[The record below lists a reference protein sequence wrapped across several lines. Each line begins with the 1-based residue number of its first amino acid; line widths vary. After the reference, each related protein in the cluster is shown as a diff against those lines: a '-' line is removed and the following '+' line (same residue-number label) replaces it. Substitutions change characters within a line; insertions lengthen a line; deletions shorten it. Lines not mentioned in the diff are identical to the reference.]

1 LFIHRTTERMKQ
13 LKLEMGK
20 QDQFL
25 DTQTTCVLRVSIHCD
40 CDGCRNKVKK
50 LLLKIDVKIDGEQG
64 KVTMVGNVDPA
75 LLINQLKKSGKHAEL
90 LGGGKAKSE
99 EVASQRRSDQVC
111 GCFGV
116 AIIVGGGVGDVRP
129 VVGWSRRA
137 LDDGRCLWSMGGRLP
152 SWCPASRAARLVL
165 EVAVWFFGRLLV
177 VFMVAAGGS

>member
-1 LFIHRTTERMKQ
+1 MSFLFHFS
-13 LKLEMGK
+13 L
-20 QDQFL
+20 FL
-25 DTQTTCVLRVSIHCD
+25 HSLFAPCVSPLSPLLRPGEVRGSSI
-40 CDGCRNKVKK
+40 
-50 LLLKIDVKIDGEQG
+50 
-64 KVTMVGNVDPA
+64 PA
-75 LLINQLKKSGKHAEL
+75 A
-90 LGGGKAKSE
+90 
-99 EVASQRRSDQVC
+99 QVC

-129 VVGWSRRA
+129 MVGWSRRA